1 VSDPLKNIIES
12 AGFED
17 VACDVPVSCYSLP
30 LTFRAFH
37 ALRALDHG
45 LIGTPDYLGI
55 AYFWAHEYK
64 FYLREATQKQRKIVH
79 DLFLKA
85 GLALDGVSPE
95 HAAIVEKQLG
105 KRLKKVYG

>member
-1 VSDPLKNIIES
+1 MKDPLKNLIES
-12 AGFED
+12 AGGVEVNFN
-17 VACDVPVSCYSLP
+17 APTTCYSLP

-37 ALRALDHG
+37 ALHALDHG

-95 HAAIVEKQLG
+95 HAAIVEKHLG